1 MNVLFL
7 HTPKFNNY
15 YKPIGHYSFV
25 LFPPIGLLGLA
36 DFLVKN
42 NHTAKIIHLGVEQ
55 HQHGPATLTGSFR
68 RTSRSSSD
76 WTCTG
81 ISSLTM

>member
-7 HTPKFNNY
+7 HTPFNNY

-25 LFPPIGLLGLA
+25 LFPPTGLLGLA

-42 NHTAKIIHLGVEQ
+42 NHTAKIIHLG
-55 HQHGPATLTGSFR
+55 
-68 RTSRSSSD
+68 
-76 WTCTG
+76 
-81 ISSLTM
+81 